1 MSIEQ
6 RRFIRFSLDIPA
18 IREDENGEKRP
29 IVLHQ
34 ISIGGCLTGADER
47 IFTGDEFRVLL
58 RLPGGNFLPLT
69 CKAIYKF
76 AGTGIG
82 AKFLD
87 ITEFEQQLL
96 ADVIS
101 QTLEAEGL
109 PLQVDP
115 FAHPPSQIYQQQQ
128 QPPSPQPAEEEK
140 LPNPRLEKEEIVE
153 RILSA
158 DN

>member
-6 RRFIRFSLDIPA
+6 RRHIRFSLDIPA
-18 IREDENGEKRP
+18 VRVDENGEKHP
-29 IVLHQ
+29 VLLHQ
-34 ISIGGCLTGADER
+34 ISIGGCLVSEDNR

-58 RLPGGNFLPLT
+58 RLPNGNFLPLT
-69 CKAIYKF
+69 CKALYKF
-76 AGTGIG
+76 TGTGIG
-82 AKFLD
+82 AKFLE

-115 FAHPPSQIYQQQQ
+115 FAHPPKQIYQH
-128 QPPSPQPAEEEK
+128 AATEEEK
-140 LPNPRLEKEEIVE
+140 LADPRLEKEEIVE
-153 RILSA
+153 KILSV

>member
-6 RRFIRFSLDIPA
+6 RRHIRFSLDIPA
-18 IREDENGEKRP
+18 IRQDENGERHP

-34 ISIGGCLTGADER
+34 ISVGGCLTSIDEN
-47 IFTGDEFRVLL
+47 IYTGDEFRILL
-58 RLPGGNFLPLT
+58 RLPNGNFLPLV
-69 CKAIYKF
+69 CKALYKF
-76 AGTGIG
+76 AGSGIG
-82 AKFLD
+82 AKFVE

-115 FAHPPSQIYQQQQ
+115 FAHPPRQIYQH
-128 QPPSPQPAEEEK
+128 ATEEEK
-140 LPNPRLEKEEIVE
+140 LANPRIEKEEIVE
-153 RILSA
+153 QILSA

>member
-18 IREDENGEKRP
+18 IRQDENGERYP

-34 ISIGGCLTGADER
+34 ISIGGCLTSWDDNVY
-47 IFTGDEFRVLL
+47 TGDEFRVLL
-58 RLPGGNFLPLT
+58 RLPSNNFLPLT
-69 CKAIYKF
+69 CKALYKF

-82 AKFLD
+82 AKFVE
-87 ITEFEQQLL
+87 ITEFEQELL

-115 FAHPPSQIYQQQQ
+115 FAHPPSHIYKNV
-128 QPPSPQPAEEEK
+128 SEEEK
-140 LPNPRLEKEEIVE
+140 LADPRAEKEEIVE
-153 RILSA
+153 QILSA

>member
-18 IREDENGEKRP
+18 IRQDAGGERHP

-34 ISIGGCLTGADER
+34 ISIGGCLTSTDDS
-47 IFTGDEFRVLL
+47 IYTGDEFRILL
-58 RLPGGNFLPLT
+58 RLPNGNFLPLN
-69 CKAIYKF
+69 CKALYKF

-82 AKFLD
+82 AKFLE

-115 FAHPPSQIYQQQQ
+115 FAHPPSKLYQNA
-128 QPPSPQPAEEEK
+128 SEEEK
-140 LPNPRLEKEEIVE
+140 LNNPRIEKEEIVE
-153 RILSA
+153 QILSA

>member
-18 IREDENGEKRP
+18 IRQHANGERHP

-34 ISIGGCLTGADER
+34 ISIGGCLADAENN
-47 IFTGDEFRVLL
+47 IFTGDEFRILL
-58 RLPGGNFLPLT
+58 RLPNGNFLPLT
-69 CKAIYKF
+69 CKALYKF

-82 AKFLD
+82 AKFLE

-115 FAHPPSQIYQQQQ
+115 FAHPPSLIYNK
-128 QPPSPQPAEEEK
+128 ATEEEK
-140 LPNPRLEKEEIVE
+140 LSNPRLEREEIVE

>member
-6 RRFIRFSLDIPA
+6 RRHIRFSLDIPA
-18 IREDENGEKRP
+18 IRQDAGGERHP

-34 ISIGGCLTGADER
+34 ISIGGCLTSIDES
-47 IFTGDEFRVLL
+47 IFTGDEFRILL
-58 RLPGGNFLPLT
+58 RLPNGNFLPLV
-69 CKAIYKF
+69 CKALYKF

-82 AKFLD
+82 AKFVE

-115 FAHPPSQIYQQQQ
+115 FAHPPRQIFQ
-128 QPPSPQPAEEEK
+128 SGNDEEK
-140 LPNPRLEKEEIVE
+140 ISNPRLEKEEIVE
-153 RILSA
+153 QILSA